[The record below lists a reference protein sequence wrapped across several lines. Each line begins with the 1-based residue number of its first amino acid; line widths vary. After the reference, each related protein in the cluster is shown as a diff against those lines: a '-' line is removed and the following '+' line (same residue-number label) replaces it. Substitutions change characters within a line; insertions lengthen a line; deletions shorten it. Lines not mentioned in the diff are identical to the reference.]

1 MRVLKAI
8 VLVPL
13 FAALLCGVGA
23 EHAFAASKGTKAE
36 KAEKADKA
44 APEDFIAA
52 YRAFLEGDYA
62 TAMKLWQ
69 RLAERG
75 DVDAAFNLATLYDN
89 GFGVPVDTEKAS
101 AWYRRAADRKVA
113 AAEVAL
119 SRIARAAP
127 PPVQPGVS
135 TDPNAN
141 PAVKALRKA
150 AENGGAEAQFA
161 LAVAYDRGLG
171 VIQNYSTAAA
181 WYRRAADQG
190 LVAAQYNLATLYDE
204 GLGVQNDMQQAIAW
218 YRKAA
223 EAGSAMAANN
233 LGYHHEFGIGV
244 PQNDALALAWYR
256 KAAEA
261 GLDTAANNLAVL
273 LQLGRG
279 APRDYAEAAHWY
291 RVAAAQGH
299 GEAMVN
305 LAVLLSNGFGV
316 ERDRTEALAWLLRAR
331 GTSEPAAAA
340 RASELGAILMNELGS
355 QESARASSRA
365 AALTLKPTLIT
376 LGTRGDGQPQPRAVG
391 GFVEPW
397 LSAQRYLSLLGYYD
411 GPVDGSA
418 GTGSRAALLSFVKQF
433 NPKAKSVELTPEMLA
448 RLAWAWESATTAPP
462 AP

>member
-1 MRVLKAI
+1 MRVLRAI
-8 VLVPL
+8 RFLAISAAFL
-13 FAALLCGVGA
+13 LGAGFAMAA
-23 EHAFAASKGTKAE
+23 EPE
-36 KAEKADKA
+36 KAS
-44 APEDFIAA
+44 PTDFIAA
-52 YRAFLEGDYA
+52 YQAFLEGDYA
-62 TAMKLWQ
+62 AAHRLWQ

-75 DVDAAFNLATLYDN
+75 DIDAAFNLATLYDN
-89 GFGVPVDTEKAS
+89 GYGVTADLEKA
-101 AWYRRAADRKVA
+101 AALYRRAADKKVA

-127 PPVQPGVS
+127 PPTTPGAS

-141 PAVKALRKA
+141 PAVKSLRKA

-190 LVAAQYNLATLYDE
+190 LAAAQYNLATLYDE

-218 YRKAA
+218 YRRAA
-223 EAGSAMAANN
+223 EAGSPLAANN

-244 PQNDALALAWYR
+244 EQSDALALAWYR

-261 GLDTAANNLAVL
+261 GLDTAANNLGVL

-291 RVAAAQGH
+291 RVAANQGH
-299 GEAMVN
+299 GEAMIN
-305 LAVLLSNGFGV
+305 LAVLLSNGYGV

-331 GTSEPAAAA
+331 GAAEPAVAA
-340 RASELGAILMNELGS
+340 RAGELSAALMGELGS

-397 LSAQRYLSLLGYYD
+397 LSAQRYLSLLGFYD

-418 GTGSRAALLSFVKQF
+418 GKGSRAALLDFVRVF
-433 NPKAKSVELTPEMLA
+433 RPKAKSAELDAEMLA
-448 RLAWAWESATTAPP
+448 RIAWAWESAKTAPP